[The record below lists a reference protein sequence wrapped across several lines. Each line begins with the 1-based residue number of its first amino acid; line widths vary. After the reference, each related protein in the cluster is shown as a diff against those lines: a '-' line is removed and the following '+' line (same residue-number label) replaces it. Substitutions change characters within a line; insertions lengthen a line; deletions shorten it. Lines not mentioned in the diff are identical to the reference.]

1 MANQWCSNQIKAI
14 SRGREAVGGT
24 PTAAGGTP
32 ALPDAWGLP
41 LRASQGRL
49 RSTSQIGPP
58 KAKLSLIKAKHFCAM
73 ANQWCSNQIKAIRR
87 GRESCRRDADSGR
100 RDADSGRRDARAPR
114 RMGSPAEGQSGSIK
128 VNKPDR
134 TS

>member
-14 SRGREAVGGT
+14 SLGREAVGGT

-32 ALPDAWGLP
+32 ALPDAWGV
-41 LRASQGRL
+41 S
-49 RSTSQIGPP
+49 
-58 KAKLSLIKAKHFCAM
+58 
-73 ANQWCSNQIKAIRR
+73 
-87 GRESCRRDADSGR
+87 
-100 RDADSGRRDARAPR
+100 
-114 RMGSPAEGQSGSIK
+114 AEGQSWSIK